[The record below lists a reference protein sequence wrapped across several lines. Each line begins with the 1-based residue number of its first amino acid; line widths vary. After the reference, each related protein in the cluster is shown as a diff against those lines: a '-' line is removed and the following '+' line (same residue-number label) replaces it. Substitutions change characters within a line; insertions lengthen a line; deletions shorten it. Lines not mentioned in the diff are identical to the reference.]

1 MPPSPSARPA
11 LVLPDLPED
20 QRQLPVEEWY
30 RLGFEAEQTD
40 QLEYAATYFAAILHR
55 QPRNPYAM
63 MDLARIYF
71 QLFERD
77 EALALMHKAS
87 RWAGEDPE
95 FWYELALIYQ
105 DARADDQAER
115 CYLLARKHAA
125 GNPTFPAA
133 LISFYDARGRI
144 PEARQALAHAS
155 KKCAADPWFAALDG
169 LVLSRA
175 GDTQDA
181 GQALRR
187 AIANLPPQ
195 HPFQINSRYAL
206 ARLLADE
213 GREQESIDILREAKT
228 IQEEDPQVARLKE
241 IAMMVAKV
249 REDSLLSIGAE
260 DIAGRWAAESC
271 PTHPPLGFLLGYP
284 RSGTTLLEQVID
296 AHSAVQSFEETN
308 AFLQAL
314 RRLFPRALQPDE
326 KPWPWVNDPDRS
338 RRDHARSW
346 YFEFLRRMGATL
358 EPSTFLLDKN
368 PGLIGHVQMVSRLF
382 PDAKLVFMV
391 RDPRDICLSAY
402 QTQVMLTPFSVNWLD
417 WEDTVRHCHA
427 LLSHWRALRD
437 RLPNPW
443 IEVRYEDLVSDLEGT
458 ARRVMAFLDLPWQ
471 EQQADFATH
480 ARKRQIF
487 SPTIHDVRGPL
498 RSSAPQKWQ
507 RFALDYST
515 AVANF
520 PTLLEHYSY
529 PTAKLSQ

>member
-1 MPPSPSARPA
+1 MPPSPSARPT
-11 LVLPDLPED
+11 LILPDLPED
-20 QRQLPVEEWY
+20 HRQLPVEEWY
-30 RLGFEAEQTD
+30 RLGFEAEATD
-40 QLEYAATYFAAILHR
+40 QLELAAAYFTAILHR

-71 QLFERD
+71 QIMEGD
-77 EALALMHKAS
+77 EALALMRKAT

-105 DARADDQAER
+105 GARADEEAER

-133 LISFYDARGRI
+133 LISFYEARGRI
-144 PEARQALAHAS
+144 PEARKALEHAS
-155 KKCAADPWFAALDG
+155 KKNAAEPWFAALDG
-169 LVLSRA
+169 MVLSRT
-175 GDTQDA
+175 GERQKA
-181 GQALRR
+181 GQALGR
-187 AIANLPPQ
+187 AIANLPSQ

-213 GREQESIDILREAKT
+213 GREQESIDILREAKAV
-228 IQEEDPQVARLKE
+228 QVKDPQVARLKE
-241 IAMMVAKV
+241 VAMMVAKV
-249 REDSLLSIGAE
+249 REDSLQSLGAE
-260 DIAGRWAAESC
+260 DIAGRWADESC
-271 PTHPPLGFLLGYP
+271 PHNPPLAFLLGYP
-284 RSGTTLLEQVID
+284 RSGTTLLEQVLD
-296 AHSAVQSFEETN
+296 AHSDVQGFEETN

-314 RRLFPRALQPDE
+314 RRLFPRALQRE
-326 KPWPWVNDPDRS
+326 ERPWPWVDAPDRS
-338 RRDHARSW
+338 RRDYARSW
-346 YFEFLRRMGATL
+346 YFEFLRRMGAGPK
-358 EPSTFLLDKN
+358 PSALLLDKN
-368 PGLIGHVQMVSRLF
+368 PGLTGHVQMISRLF

-417 WEDTVRHCHA
+417 WEDTVNHCHA

-437 RLPNPW
+437 RMPNPW

-480 ARKRQIF
+480 ARDRQIF

-498 RSSAPQKWQ
+498 RASTLQKWQ

-515 AVANF
+515 AGVDF
-520 PTLLEHYSY
+520 PSLLARYSY